1 MQTANKPQSSN
12 TALKHQSPRGDHGS
26 RRRVMVSPEAFN
38 KPNQEKTMTSNI
50 ERMNIQLIR
59 SPDAIAIGLDQHI
72 VRHSPTGIEWGYGGS
87 GPADL
92 ALSILTQYAGQ
103 EFADRHYQQFK
114 FDVIASIPR
123 EGGTITVEKIE
134 QWIDKVKA

>member
-1 MQTANKPQSSN
+1 M
-12 TALKHQSPRGDHGS
+12 
-26 RRRVMVSPEAFN
+26 SPEAFN

-59 SPDAIAIGLDQHI
+59 SPDASAIGLDQHI

-103 EFADRHYQQFK
+103 EFANRHYQQFK

-134 QWIDKVKA
+134 QWIDKAKA

>member
-1 MQTANKPQSSN
+1 MVTPEGSS
-12 TALKHQSPRGDHGS
+12 TRPK
-26 RRRVMVSPEAFN
+26 
-38 KPNQEKTMTSNI
+38 KEKTMTSKK
-50 ERMNIQLIR
+50 ERENIQLIR
-59 SPDAIAIGLDQHI
+59 SPDAMAVGLDQHI

-123 EGGTITVEKIE
+123 EGGTITAEKIE
-134 QWIDKVKA
+134 QWIDKAKA

>member
-1 MQTANKPQSSN
+1 MDNYK
-12 TALKHQSPRGDHGS
+12 KR
-26 RRRVMVSPEAFN
+26 E
-38 KPNQEKTMTSNI
+38 
-50 ERMNIQLIR
+50 NIQLVR
-59 SPDAIAIGLDQHI
+59 SPESTAIGLDQHI

-123 EGGTITVEKIE
+123 EGDTITAEKIE